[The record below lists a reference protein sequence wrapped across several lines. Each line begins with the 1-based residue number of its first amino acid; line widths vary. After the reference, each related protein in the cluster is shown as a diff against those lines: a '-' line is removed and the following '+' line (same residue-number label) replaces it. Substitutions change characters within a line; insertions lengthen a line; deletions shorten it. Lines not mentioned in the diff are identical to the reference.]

1 MKQPINLFEYGD
13 WKSFGNSAEQLKEF
27 NQFLDNVWQNRKAAT
42 LSFDENDLD
51 NEDDDSEQQFLKLNF
66 LKQIKANNYVGVIRY
81 GETVINLLPKIFQQ
95 KEPVQDNELQSI
107 HAHLLWWLSY
117 CTKLQFP
124 KSWSSFNHIKSD
136 FFEILIYL
144 FANYTK
150 ETLSKI
156 LYQTYQEIENELP
169 YMKGRLNMPQYI
181 RQNLSRGR
189 WHQLSC
195 VYSSFELDNRFNRI
209 IKYVAKLLLSV
220 TKNTENKSLL
230 SDIIFMLDGVSDQ
243 RMTAND
249 CEKVSINPLYQE
261 LTPILDY
268 CRLFLTNSTV
278 LRFKNELEVFA
289 FLLPMEVIF
298 EDFVIGFL
306 KKHFSN
312 DYKIKSQKSDK
323 YLAALFYD
331 NKEVKENVFQ
341 LRHDIFIEDKNVK
354 GRQIIIDT
362 KYKKIYTNTNNK
374 SKKHGVSQSDMY
386 QMVSYAIRRNCQNIK
401 LIYPNQKKSKES
413 VQRMTFK
420 VQDELANGKKI
431 NIDIEEIPFLQKD
444 LILQPDFSLTEHFE
458 PLENKLKQVFS
469 KILSNN

>member
-1 MKQPINLFEYGD
+1 MKQPINLFEYGH
-13 WKSFGNSAEQLKEF
+13 WERFGDSAEQLKAF
-27 NQFLDNVWQNRKAAT
+27 HHFLDNIWQNRKNST
-42 LSFDENDLD
+42 LSFDESNWE
-51 NEDDDSEQQFLKLNF
+51 NEEDDSEQQFLQVNF
-66 LKQIKANNYVGVIRY
+66 LKQIKANNYVGIIRY

-95 KEPVQDNELQSI
+95 KAPIQEQDLQNI
-107 HAHLLWWLSY
+107 HAHLLWWLSH

-144 FANYTK
+144 FAHYTK

-156 LYQTYQEIENELP
+156 LYQTYQEVENELP
-169 YMKGRLNMPQYI
+169 YMKGRLDMPQYI

-209 IKYVAKLLLSV
+209 IKYVAKLLMSA
-220 TKNTENKSLL
+220 TQNHENKRLL
-230 SDIIFMLDGVSDQ
+230 SDILFMLDDVRNQ

-249 CEKVSINPLYQE
+249 CEKVVINPLYKE

-268 CRLFLTNSTV
+268 CRLFLTNSTI

-289 FLLPMEVIF
+289 FLLPMESIF

-306 KKHFSN
+306 QKHFN
-312 DYKIKSQKSDK
+312 DDFNIQSQKSDK

-331 NKEVKENVFQ
+331 NRLEKDKVFQ
-341 LRHDIFIEDKNVK
+341 LRHDIFLEDKK
-354 GRQIIIDT
+354 DKSRQIIIDT
-362 KYKKIYTNTNNK
+362 KYKKIYTNPTNS

-401 LIYPNQKKSKES
+401 LIYPNQKHSNNTS
-413 VQRMTFK
+413 QSITFK
-420 VQDELANGKKI
+420 VKDELSDDKWI
-431 NIDIEEIPFLQKD
+431 NIDVHEMPFLD
-444 LILQPDFSLTEHFE
+444 RSLTLNPYLTLNEQFL
-458 PLENKLKQVFS
+458 PLEAALKDFFDEILKQ
-469 KILSNN
+469 